1 MANLSQTIIASRLG
15 PARPRGIAW
24 CGAGGC
30 VMASQARQLNF
41 SRTVCTTFHCLGTTS
56 SVSVTS
62 SPSLTRSAATTA
74 GAGLGRGQH
83 DPLARQVGRQRRPLG
98 LAAGEGAHR
107 GIAVVGFALAR
118 VLARR
123 CLHLLQ
129 LQFQLIQQ
137 VAAPFRGLAVPL
149 STQLRDQQLQ
159 MFDLGFRPCPGGTL
173 LGQRRPF
180 LGQRRPFLGQRSAQG
195 GDLGGGVGGGGH
207 HGRE

>member
-1 MANLSQTIIASRLG
+1 MANLSLRIVASRPG

-62 SPSLTRSAATTA
+62 SPGFTRAAPPQQ
-74 GAGLGRGQH
+74 GQASGEGSH

-118 VLARR
+118 VFGRR
-123 CLHLLQ
+123 CL
-129 LQFQLIQQ
+129 QLIQQ
-137 VAAPFRGLAVPL
+137 VVAPFRGLAVPL
-149 STQLRDQQLQ
+149 STQRRDLQLQ
-159 MFDLGFRPCPGGTL
+159 MFDLGFRPCPG
-173 LGQRRPF
+173 
-180 LGQRRPFLGQRSAQG
+180 RPFLGQRSAQG
-195 GDLGGGVGGGGH
+195 GDLGGGVGGGGR

>member
-1 MANLSQTIIASRLG
+1 MLSFDNASAWELG
-15 PARPRGIAW
+15 GRSLI
-24 CGAGGC
+24 
-30 VMASQARQLNF
+30 
-41 SRTVCTTFHCLGTTS
+41 RTGYVADL
-56 SVSVTS
+56 
-62 SPSLTRSAATTA
+62 
-74 GAGLGRGQH
+74 
-83 DPLARQVGRQRRPLG
+83 
-98 LAAGEGAHR
+98 
-107 GIAVVGFALAR
+107 VVF
-118 VLARR
+118 

-159 MFDLGFRPCPGGTL
+159 MFDLGFRPCPDGTL

-195 GDLGGGVGGGGH
+195 GDLCGGVGGGGH